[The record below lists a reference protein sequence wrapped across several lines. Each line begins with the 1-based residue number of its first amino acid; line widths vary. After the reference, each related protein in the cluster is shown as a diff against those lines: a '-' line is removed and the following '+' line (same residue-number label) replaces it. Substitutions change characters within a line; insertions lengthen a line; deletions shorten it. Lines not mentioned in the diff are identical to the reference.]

1 MPRIILKSKLKGG
14 YSILE
19 IKLYKYTTEKKK
31 PSTGVLRANK
41 TRGGKMMTTTTT
53 ALLGEK
59 ASTELVKGVIELA
72 RELAQEEITRQNMK
86 PLRQKELMALYRFD
100 HKYIKYLK
108 AHGLKSRKQGKSV
121 YYDIRD
127 VDMLLDKLKE

>member
-1 MPRIILKSKLKGG
+1 MPRIILKSKLKGV

-19 IKLYKYTTEKKK
+19 IKLYKNIPPKRKS
-31 PSTGVLRANK
+31 PLRAFYEQI
-41 TRGGKMMTTTTT
+41 RQGGKMMTTTTT

-100 HKYIKYLK
+100 HKYMKYLK

>member
-1 MPRIILKSKLKGG
+1 
-14 YSILE
+14 
-19 IKLYKYTTEKKK
+19 
-31 PSTGVLRANK
+31 
-41 TRGGKMMTTTTT
+41 MMTTTTT

-100 HKYIKYLK
+100 HKYMKYLK